1 VTRTATSEL
10 VCREVVE
17 LVTAYLDGSM
27 AREDR
32 RRFERHLSGCDG
44 CTRYVEQ
51 MRTTVRVTGSISEE
65 SLPPGVREDLL
76 AAFRAWRSGEP
87 PGG

>member
-1 VTRTATSEL
+1 VTRAATSGL

-27 AREDR
+27 PREDR

-51 MRTTVRVTGSISEE
+51 MRSTVRIVGAISEE
-65 SLPPGVREDLL
+65 SVPPGVREELL
-76 AAFRAWRSGEP
+76 AAFRGWRSHIAE
-87 PGG
+87 

>member
-1 VTRTATSEL
+1 MTRAASGL

-27 AREDR
+27 PREER
-32 RRFERHLSGCDG
+32 RRFERHLTRCDG

-51 MRTTVRVTGSISEE
+51 MRTTVRAVGAISEE
-65 SLPPGVREDLL
+65 SVPPGVREELL
-76 AAFRAWRSGEP
+76 AAFRDWKSSA
-87 PGG
+87 

>member
-1 VTRTATSEL
+1 MTRAATQGL

-27 AREDR
+27 PREDR
-32 RRFERHLSGCDG
+32 RRFERHLTKCDG

-51 MRTTVRVTGSISEE
+51 MRTTVRMVGSISEE
-65 SLPPGVREDLL
+65 SVPPNVREELL
-76 AAFRAWRSGEP
+76 AAFRDWKSGA
-87 PGG
+87 